1 MGWSETGGTDAG
13 QVHRGHAGGAS
24 QAGVGGGG
32 GGGVPY
38 LRGAPRGEA
47 LIGDG
52 RGGRLVGWGA
62 GASAVLLQS
71 RCLRQQ
77 TGQDAHRAPG
87 LASRAW
93 PPPVQCLAR
102 PPPLRQ
108 AEYRASV
115 GGHLSPGPERGPASK
130 PKSGRGRSTRSES
143 RTQPLRVALGA
154 MEGQRGRPLLSRF
167 RALTRRHTST
177 HTHMHT
183 AVHTPAHTL
192 GQGRPQGVRRL
203 ARWQHWVQR
212 RGPGARRPLAP
223 MSLGTSP
230 LGNAQ
235 TSKGQPPLHLNDKG
249 SWCLTRPL
257 GAKTC

>member
-1 MGWSETGGTDAG
+1 MRQEARTLGRCTGPTL
-13 QVHRGHAGGAS
+13 GAP
-24 QAGVGGGG
+24 ARLELGGG

-71 RCLRQQ
+71 WCLRRQ
-77 TGQDAHRAPG
+77 TRQDARRAPG

-93 PPPVQCLAR
+93 PPPAQCLAR
-102 PPPLRQ
+102 PPPFRQ

-192 GQGRPQGVRRL
+192 GQGRPQASETPRAAAAL
-203 ARWQHWVQR
+203 
-212 RGPGARRPLAP
+212 GAEE
-223 MSLGTSP
+223 
-230 LGNAQ
+230 
-235 TSKGQPPLHLNDKG
+235 G
-249 SWCLTRPL
+249 SWCPAATSTRVAWDRPS
-257 GAKTC
+257 G